1 MRLIKEHVIEVLIII
16 GYVFHLFERIVAGMF
31 SKDFNNASLRS
42 LYASISRIV
51 PLTTFL
57 MVLFSLL
64 LIVKS
69 VRHKNFVLLIVSIF
83 TLIFF
88 ARILIDIIMSI

>member
-1 MRLIKEHVIEVLIII
+1 MRCLKENYIEIVIAI
-16 GYVFHLFERIVAGMF
+16 GHFFHLFERTVAGMF

-57 MVLFSLL
+57 MTLFSLL
-64 LIVKS
+64 LIIKS
-69 VRHKNFVLLIVSIF
+69 VRQKKFVALIVSII

-88 ARILIDIIMSI
+88 ARILVDIIISV